1 MDSRP
6 GGPPLAGVTVVD
18 LSRVLAGPYCTM
30 ILADLGARV
39 IKIEKPCTGDDSRA
53 YGPFV
58 NGVSAYFMSVN
69 RGKES
74 IALNLKDQGDRRVF
88 EQLVERADVLVENF
102 RPGTMEKLGYGWRT
116 LQPLHPSLIYAA
128 TSGFGHTGP
137 YSPRAAYDMVV
148 QAMGGIMSLTGY
160 PNSPPTR
167 VGTSVGDI
175 VAALFTTIGIT
186 TALFDRRATGKGRKI
201 DVAMLDCQVAIL
213 ENAVARY
220 AALGEV
226 PGPLGARHPSITPF
240 AAYQAADGYMIIAAG
255 NDALFKR
262 LAEVL
267 EAPELACDVRFHS
280 NSDRTRHHA
289 ALSEEIESR
298 LARDGLENWL
308 RRLLE
313 AGIPCSPINTI
324 DQVLNDPQVLARNMV
339 AWSSDPIAG
348 RLMMAGN
355 PIKMTGLDDSTEKS
369 AAPRLDHDR
378 ARILSGLA
386 EPGARS

>member
-74 IALNLKDQGDRRVF
+74 IALNLKDQSDRRVF

-167 VGTSVGDI
+167 VRTSVGDI
-175 VAALFTTIGIT
+175 
-186 TALFDRRATGKGRKI
+186 
-201 DVAMLDCQVAIL
+201 
-213 ENAVARY
+213 
-220 AALGEV
+220 
-226 PGPLGARHPSITPF
+226 
-240 AAYQAADGYMIIAAG
+240 
-255 NDALFKR
+255 
-262 LAEVL
+262 
-267 EAPELACDVRFHS
+267 
-280 NSDRTRHHA
+280 
-289 ALSEEIESR
+289 
-298 LARDGLENWL
+298 
-308 RRLLE
+308 
-313 AGIPCSPINTI
+313 
-324 DQVLNDPQVLARNMV
+324 
-339 AWSSDPIAG
+339 
-348 RLMMAGN
+348 
-355 PIKMTGLDDSTEKS
+355 
-369 AAPRLDHDR
+369 
-378 ARILSGLA
+378 
-386 EPGARS
+386 